1 MEKVQRFRFVAI
13 VGVVMAVLS
22 AGFALAG
29 DAFDDPADEPTPT
42 TCEPTGDDP
51 IEDGDTVEDSEDP
64 EGTDDGESEEGEDPA
79 EGEDSDGEIR
89 GRRRPRGRRPRGR

>member
-42 TCEPTGDDP
+42 TCEPIGDDP

-79 EGEDSDGEIR
+79 EGEDSDGEDSKT
-89 GRRRPRGRRPRGR
+89 PRGRRP